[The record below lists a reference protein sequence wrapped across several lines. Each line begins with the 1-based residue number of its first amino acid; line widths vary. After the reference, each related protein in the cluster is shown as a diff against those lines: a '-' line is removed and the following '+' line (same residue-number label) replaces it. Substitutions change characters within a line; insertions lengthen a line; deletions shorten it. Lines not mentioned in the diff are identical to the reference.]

1 MTAEGTSRQR
11 VLVLVDPAGLTSS
24 FVAALQPL
32 ADLRVISNPS
42 EAAAALKAETFDLIV
57 CQHSE
62 ILSLARVASRQRS
75 GGILEGVE
83 QGACIVNRQGE
94 LAWANAR
101 LRSYP
106 SLVGEA
112 VRQACIE
119 LLDEL
124 AKEATGDKPPK
135 ARQRTLN
142 VGSAYYLDLSVSAL
156 PDADGQIHEALGI
169 FSDTSEMSR
178 MRERL
183 SAIDAAGRELV
194 ALDVDATA
202 QLDVGERLQRLE
214 ANLIRYCRDLLH
226 FTHFSVMV
234 LDPKTNH
241 LDTVLSGGFSE
252 AAIQGIDIYARETGN
267 GISGFVAA
275 TGKSYICPDIT
286 NDPLYLPGFECA
298 ASSLTVPL
306 RLLGRIVGVLNVES
320 DKPNTFTEEDRQVA
334 EVFGRY
340 IAVALHTLKLIAFER
355 SETAGQV
362 TADVSS
368 ELTQPLDAILADV
381 SRLLASPPSTD
392 ELRQRLRGIIEHVD
406 DAKRV
411 LQRTGRGPAIRGL
424 IPDAPEVDPILK
436 GKRVLVADDEDII
449 RDTIADVMS
458 KAGAVPVTAQDGEDA
473 IAMLRSQ
480 RFDIVLSDIKMP
492 NKNGYDVFAATKEV
506 HPGCPVILITGF
518 GYDPD
523 HNIVRA
529 SREGLAA
536 VLFKPFKVEQLMDA
550 IHKALTPPAK

>member
-1 MTAEGTSRQR
+1 MDS
-11 VLVLVDPAGLTSS
+11 AGVADQ
-24 FVAALQPL
+24 FVAALQAL
-32 ADLRVISNPS
+32 ADLRIVNNPT
-42 EAAAALKAETFDLIV
+42 EATAALKAETFDLVI
-57 CQHSE
+57 CGDSE
-62 ILSLARVASRQRS
+62 LLPLARVATRQRS
-75 GGILEGVE
+75 GGILEGVD
-83 QGACIVNRQGE
+83 QGACIVTRDGE

-106 SLVGEA
+106 AEVGEA
-112 VRQACIE
+112 VRQACTE
-119 LLDEL
+119 LLAEL
-124 AKEATGDKPPK
+124 AAEVSGDKPPR
-135 ARQRTLN
+135 ARQRTLHI
-142 VGSAYYLDLSVSAL
+142 GSAYYLDLSVSAL
-156 PDADGQIHEALGI
+156 PDIDGQIHEALGL

-252 AAIQGIDIYARETGN
+252 EAIRGIDIYARETGN
-267 GISGFVAA
+267 GISGYVAA

-286 NDPLYLPGFECA
+286 SDPLYLPGFECA

-306 RLLGRIVGVLNVES
+306 RLLGRIVGILNVES

-340 IAVALHTLKLIAFER
+340 IAVALHTLKLIASER
-355 SETAGQV
+355 SDMAGQV
-362 TADVSS
+362 TADVSA

-381 SRLLASPPSTD
+381 SRILAAPPSPD
-392 ELRQRLRGIIEHVD
+392 DLRQRLRGIIDRVD

-411 LQRTGRGPAIRGL
+411 VQQVGRGPAIRGL
-424 IPDAPEVDPILK
+424 LPDTTAIDPILK

-492 NKNGYDVFAATKEV
+492 NKNGYEVFAATKEV
-506 HPGCPVILITGF
+506 NPACPVILITGF

-523 HNIVRA
+523 HAIVRA

-536 VLFKPFKVEQLMDA
+536 VLFKPFKVEQLMAA

>member
-1 MTAEGTSRQR
+1 MTAEGTTRKR
-11 VLVLVDPAGLTSS
+11 VLVLMDSAGVADQ
-24 FVAALQPL
+24 FVAALQAL
-32 ADLRVISNPS
+32 ADLRIVNNPT
-42 EAAAALKAETFDLIV
+42 EATAALKAETFDLVI
-57 CQHSE
+57 CGDSE
-62 ILSLARVASRQRS
+62 LLPLARVATRQRS
-75 GGILEGVE
+75 GGILEGVD
-83 QGACIVNRQGE
+83 QGACIVTRDGE

-106 SLVGEA
+106 AEVGEA
-112 VRQACIE
+112 VRQACTE
-119 LLDEL
+119 LLAEL
-124 AKEATGDKPPK
+124 AAEVSGDKPPR
-135 ARQRTLN
+135 ARQRTLHI
-142 VGSAYYLDLSVSAL
+142 GSAYYLDLSVSAL
-156 PDADGQIHEALGI
+156 PDIDGQIHEALGL

-226 FTHFSVMV
+226 FTHFSVMI

-252 AAIQGIDIYARETGN
+252 EAIRGIDIYARETGN
-267 GISGFVAA
+267 GISGYVAA
-275 TGKSYICPDIT
+275 TGRSYICPDIT
-286 NDPLYLPGFECA
+286 SDPLYLPGFECA

-306 RLLGRIVGVLNVES
+306 RLLGRIVGILNVES

-340 IAVALHTLKLIAFER
+340 IAVALHTLKLIASER
-355 SETAGQV
+355 SDMAGQV
-362 TADVSS
+362 TADVSA

-381 SRLLASPPSTD
+381 SRILAAPLSPD
-392 ELRQRLRGIIEHVD
+392 DLRRRLRGIIDRVD

-411 LQRTGRGPAIRGL
+411 LQQVGRGPAIRGL
-424 IPDAPEVDPILK
+424 LPDTTAIDPILK

-492 NKNGYDVFAATKEV
+492 NKNGYEVFAATKEV
-506 HPGCPVILITGF
+506 NSACPVILITGF

-523 HNIVRA
+523 HAIVRA
-529 SREGLAA
+529 SREGLSA
-536 VLFKPFKVEQLMDA
+536 VLFKPFKVEQLMAA
-550 IHKALTPPAK
+550 IHKALAPKAM

>member
-1 MTAEGTSRQR
+1 MDS
-11 VLVLVDPAGLTSS
+11 AGVADQ
-24 FVAALQPL
+24 FVAALQAL
-32 ADLRVISNPS
+32 ADLRIVNNPT
-42 EAAAALKAETFDLIV
+42 EATAALKAETFDLVI
-57 CQHSE
+57 CGDSE
-62 ILSLARVASRQRS
+62 LLPLARVATRQRS
-75 GGILEGVE
+75 GGILEGVD
-83 QGACIVNRQGE
+83 QGACIVTRDGE

-106 SLVGEA
+106 AEVGEA
-112 VRQACIE
+112 VRQACTE
-119 LLDEL
+119 LLAEL
-124 AKEATGDKPPK
+124 AAEVSGDKPPR
-135 ARQRTLN
+135 ARQRTLHI
-142 VGSAYYLDLSVSAL
+142 GSAYYLDLSVSAL
-156 PDADGQIHEALGI
+156 PDIDGQIHEALGL

-226 FTHFSVMV
+226 FTHFSVMI

-252 AAIQGIDIYARETGN
+252 EAIRGIDIYARETGN
-267 GISGFVAA
+267 GISGYVAA
-275 TGKSYICPDIT
+275 TGRSYICPDIT
-286 NDPLYLPGFECA
+286 SDPLYLPGFECA

-306 RLLGRIVGVLNVES
+306 RLLGRIVGILNVES

-340 IAVALHTLKLIAFER
+340 IAVALHTLKLIASER
-355 SETAGQV
+355 SDMAGQV
-362 TADVSS
+362 TADVSA

-381 SRLLASPPSTD
+381 SRILAAPLSPD
-392 ELRQRLRGIIEHVD
+392 DLRRRLRGIIDRVD

-411 LQRTGRGPAIRGL
+411 LQQVGRGPAIRGL
-424 IPDAPEVDPILK
+424 LPDTTAIDPILK

-492 NKNGYDVFAATKEV
+492 NKNGYEVFAATKEV
-506 HPGCPVILITGF
+506 NSACPVILITGF

-523 HNIVRA
+523 HAIVRA
-529 SREGLAA
+529 SREGLSA
-536 VLFKPFKVEQLMDA
+536 VLFKPFKVEQLMAA
-550 IHKALTPPAK
+550 IHKALAPKAM